1 MGGCIRIITLQQRL
15 GKKSIEVISRK
26 FAKVTISNEEVP
38 GSSPGQSYFC
48 LAFCCSTL
56 ALIAPKM

>member
-38 GSSPGQSYFC
+38 GSSPMVKAIF
-48 LAFCCSTL
+48 
-56 ALIAPKM
+56 ALLFAAPRWL